1 MQIKIYK
8 EIDKIWTSIYLENL
22 ADAFSEIDKGDIYV
36 NVDGKMIKVTEKE
49 IYSVYNDGKRRCSN
63 ILIHFGLSVELG
75 MDIRI
80 YNEILARTRIPIF
93 FNEII
98 GGTGDKRIYR
108 AMRIGTGKIKPVLLA
123 TILTDNYTI
132 KTIQFSDEVYKNE
145 EFMKYFKPN
154 ILNQFSLDTSK
165 KAARDFE
172 ELLKIVFSSRAVVLG
187 FVVGISEIK
196 ARVKIDGTI
205 MLFTFAKRESGEYKL
220 VSIRQ

>member
-1 MQIKIYK
+1 
-8 EIDKIWTSIYLENL
+8 
-22 ADAFSEIDKGDIYV
+22 
-36 NVDGKMIKVTEKE
+36 
-49 IYSVYNDGKRRCSN
+49 
-63 ILIHFGLSVELG
+63 
-75 MDIRI
+75 
-80 YNEILARTRIPIF
+80 
-93 FNEII
+93 
-98 GGTGDKRIYR
+98 
-108 AMRIGTGKIKPVLLA
+108 MRIGTGKIKPVLLA

-132 KTIQFSDEVYKNE
+132 KTVQFSDEVYKND